1 MKPLLFAAAFAFTL
15 AACTTTSSGPATAWG
30 KEGMTMKD
38 YRYDGVQCA
47 VIAAKY
53 DPQDNGSNT
62 AGGING
68 ANGSAPVR
76 GGDSAAASG
85 PSTGSTSV
93 SPTGGSGVYRDMA
106 NPDLVQRA
114 ATQQRAREM
123 ATQRA
128 RTQALKGCLT
138 ERGYKEFQ
146 LTAEQRAHLAT
157 LPEGSDERREYLFK
171 LGADPEVLNKQPAV
185 KSGS

>member
-1 MKPLLFAAAFAFTL
+1 MKSFLFAAAFAFTV
-15 AACTTTSSGPATAWG
+15 AACTTTTGPTTAWG
-30 KEGMTMKD
+30 KEGMNMKD

-47 VIAAKY
+47 VIAANY
-53 DPQDNGSNT
+53 DPQNNGSNT

-68 ANGSAPVR
+68 QNGSAQERP
-76 GGDSAAASG
+76 GDSAAASG
-85 PSTGSTSV
+85 PSTGASGGAF
-93 SPTGGSGVYRDMA
+93 PTGGSGVYRDMA
-106 NPDLVQRA
+106 NPDMVQRA

-128 RTQALKGCLT
+128 RTLALKGCLT

-171 LGADPEVLNKQPAV
+171 LGADPAVLSKQPAV